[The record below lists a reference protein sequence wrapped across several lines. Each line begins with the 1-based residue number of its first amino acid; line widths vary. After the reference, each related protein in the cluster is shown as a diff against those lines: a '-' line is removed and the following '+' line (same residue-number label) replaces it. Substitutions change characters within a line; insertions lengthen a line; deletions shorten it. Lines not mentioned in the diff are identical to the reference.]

1 VAANFKGSMIVYGGQ
16 SENGLLCNEMLVFQL
31 DTFEWLKIT
40 LKQANV
46 VPTFVQGGVCSV
58 VPPRQTL
65 NKEGVT
71 VKKVS
76 VGGIVIFVSPIKC
89 GKVFTISAAGAR
101 TANWSAIS
109 SATSSLSLST
119 GRWSTANSST

>member
-31 DTFEWLKIT
+31 DTFEWLKIS
-40 LKQANV
+40 LKQTNI

-58 VPPRQTL
+58 VPPRQAL
-65 NKEGVT
+65 AKEGVT

-76 VGGIVIFVSPIKC
+76 VVSIVILVSLIKC
-89 GKVFTISAAGAR
+89 AKVFTISEAGAR
-101 TANWSAIS
+101 TAS
-109 SATSSLSLST
+109 
-119 GRWSTANSST
+119 